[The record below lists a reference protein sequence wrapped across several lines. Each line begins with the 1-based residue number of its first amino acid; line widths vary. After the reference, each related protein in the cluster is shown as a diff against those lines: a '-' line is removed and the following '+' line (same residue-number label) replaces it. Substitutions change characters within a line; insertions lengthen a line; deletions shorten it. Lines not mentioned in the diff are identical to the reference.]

1 MSSSGQPDGV
11 EPNSKR
17 IVFVIGPGR
26 SGTSTIAGALAKSGF
41 EVPGRAIRGNPRNPS
56 GFYEPRWVVDFHRK
70 LLDRNNVSNLD
81 SSPDGLERMSQATA
95 KQDVR
100 ETLRSWLAE
109 RLEEQPR
116 LVVKDPRT
124 IWFRDLWVDTA
135 RELGVEPAFVTMLRH
150 PAEVSASRR
159 VYYNN
164 PDEVSRG
171 DEVNRIAGWINVAVM
186 AERVTQGSPRS
197 FVRYTDLVADW
208 RQVLGRLGD
217 TLHLDYDPVL
227 DVTPHPV
234 DDFIDPSLHRVHG
247 NWADVDVPV
256 ALREL
261 GENVWLA
268 LARLADEGES
278 GDASAEIGDLREQYA
293 QMTEDAISLNR
304 QAIRR
309 IALSAKR
316 RARRQL
322 RDELAKQA
330 SAQAADTR
338 AGGIWQRITGGKA

>member
-11 EPNSKR
+11 QPNSKR
-17 IVFVIGPGR
+17 IVIVIGPGR
-26 SGTSTIAGALAKSGF
+26 SGTSTIAGALAKSGL
-41 EVPGRAIRGNPRNPS
+41 EVPGRAIRGNPTNPS

-70 LLDRNNVSNLD
+70 LLDSNNVNNLD
-81 SSPDGLERMSQATA
+81 SSPDGLERMSQAAA

-100 ETLRSWLAE
+100 ATLRSWLAE

-150 PAEVSASRR
+150 PAEVSASRQK
-159 VYYNN
+159 YYND
-164 PDEVSRG
+164 PGEVSRA
-171 DEVNRIAGWINVAVM
+171 DEINRIAGWINVSLM
-186 AERVTQGSPRS
+186 AELVTQGSPRS

-208 RQVLGRLGD
+208 RPVLGRLGD
-217 TLHLDYDPVL
+217 RLHLRYDPPL
-227 DVTPHPV
+227 DVRPHPV
-234 DDFIDPSLHRVHG
+234 DDFIDPSLHRVHVD
-247 NWADVDVPV
+247 WADVRVPL

-261 GENVWLA
+261 GENAWQA
-268 LARLADEGES
+268 LSRLADA
-278 GDASAEIGDLREQYA
+278 GDSDVVSTEIAELREQYA
-293 QMTEDAISLNR
+293 EMTDDALALSK

-309 IALSAKR
+309 TVFAAQR

-322 RDELAKQA
+322 REELVKQA
-330 SAQAADTR
+330 AAPTADTGAR
-338 AGGIWQRITGGKA
+338 GIWQRITGGKA